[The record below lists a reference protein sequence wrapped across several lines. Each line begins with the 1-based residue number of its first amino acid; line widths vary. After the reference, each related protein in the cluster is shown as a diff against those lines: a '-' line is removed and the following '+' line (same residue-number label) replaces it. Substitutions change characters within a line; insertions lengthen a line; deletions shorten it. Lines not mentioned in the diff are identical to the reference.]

1 MCVMIKLEIIIR
13 NSKKF
18 CTFAAS
24 LINIKRISMKKSIL
38 WTVFVVLFFSYS
50 YTNAQAQ
57 RECIPSNGEMWS
69 SLLQRCVKFEE
80 GVRLDP
86 IDSEQREV
94 FFSLAAFFNADKSK
108 MEVFA
113 EGAPLIMD
121 KKEGNTYQNGKYSY
135 NADKQE
141 FFVDGK
147 LTFRGVKK

>member
-1 MCVMIKLEIIIR
+1 MIKLEIIIR

-38 WTVFVVLFFSYS
+38 WTVFVVLFFSYG
-50 YTNAQAQ
+50 YANAQEQ

-86 IDSEQREV
+86 IDSEHREV
-94 FFSLAAFFNADKSK
+94 FFSLAAFLT
-108 MEVFA
+108 
-113 EGAPLIMD
+113 LIRV
-121 KKEGNTYQNGKYSY
+121 KWRFLPKE
-135 NADKQE
+135 
-141 FFVDGK
+141 
-147 LTFRGVKK
+147 LP

>member
-38 WTVFVVLFFSYS
+38 WTVFVVLFFSYG
-50 YTNAQAQ
+50 YANAQEQ

-86 IDSEQREV
+86 IDSEHREV